1 MILNKKLQKNIEQRH
16 KEEEKIQKHNE
27 KQRIKE
33 MKKYDNYNADSII
46 TQDKVLHSEKATNK

>member
-1 MILNKKLQKNIEQRH
+1 MILNDKRH